1 MVKKVAIVA
10 LDPRA
15 SAFYGKQVQE
25 LFGDY
30 VEVRSYSVREGTIS
44 NIERADLYMM
54 STDAFDNR
62 EDVPQ
67 YIPID
72 AQISEIHVTYMWDTI
87 KQLRAIPAGTKA
99 LFVNMTEKMVREAT
113 ATLNQLGVN
122 HIGFIPFYPGAEP
135 VEGID
140 LAITPDEERFVPSNV
155 KTVMNI
161 GHRCL
166 TSETMIEAA
175 LKLGLEELL
184 ETAGFQEYFSNVV
197 TSTYN
202 FDMMF
207 TRSRRLES
215 QFDIL
220 MEILDEGIIGINER
234 AEIFAMNR
242 KAEEITGLSRS
253 LVLHKQASSA
263 LSYLP
268 LLQCLKTKEKVE
280 PKVIRINGVNV
291 GVTVVPVLRKD
302 DCIGAFATLL
312 RFNDAENRQN
322 ELRNQLMHKG
332 YRAKYGFD
340 DVVGVSD
347 GIERTKQILRRMAA
361 TESPV
366 LLIGETGTGKELFA
380 NAVHQASGRSKG
392 PFVAI
397 NCAAMPE
404 NLLES
409 ELFGYEEGAFTG
421 AKKGGRPG
429 LFEFAHHG
437 TLFLDEVEG
446 MSPALQVKLLRVLQE
461 HEIMRVGGNRIISI
475 DVRIVAATN
484 ESLEEKVRDGSFRR
498 DLYYRLNTL
507 PVLIPP
513 LRQRGEDVF
522 LLMER
527 FNSELKGNFVLSN
540 EVREIFR
547 RYSWPGNIREL
558 RNMAEYFSF
567 TGSPVI
573 TVENLPPTFVFDG
586 GCMSGSMSGGMSGNM
601 SERLP
606 DRIPGRIPDSKL
618 DCNEL
623 CGGAG
628 PGEADFAETGI
639 HGGSLRTAVPFRP
652 EGAWQQAMEEKGIEP
667 EDYWFVLGILNRCT
681 EERRATGR
689 DEILNCARDENLF
702 LSQAGVR
709 NILGILR
716 EFGLARVSR
725 GRGGSRMTHLGRR
738 VWSEHSGG
746 GSGTART

>member
-1 MVKKVAIVA
+1 MKKMVAIIA

-15 SAFYGKQVQE
+15 SMFYANQIQE

-30 VEVRSYSVREGTIS
+30 IEVHSYSVQEGTIANMVRS
-44 NIERADLYMM
+44 DLYVM

-72 AQISEIHVTYMWDTI
+72 AQISEIHVGYQWETI
-87 KQLRAIPAGTKA
+87 RQLQEIPAGTKA

-113 ATLNQLGVN
+113 TTLNQLGVN
-122 HIGFIPFYPGAEP
+122 HISFIPFYPGAELKEA
-135 VEGID
+135 VE
-140 LAITPDEERFVPSNV
+140 LAVTPDEERYVPDSV
-155 KTVMNI
+155 ERVINI
-161 GHRCL
+161 GHRSC
-166 TSETMIEAA
+166 TSGTMIEIA
-175 LKLGLEELL
+175 LKLGLENLL
-184 ETAGFQEYFSNVV
+184 ETERFREYVQGMASSNY
-197 TSTYN
+197 S

-220 MEILDEGIIGINER
+220 MDILDEGIIGVNEKG
-234 AEIFAMNR
+234 EIFAVNE
-242 KAEEITGLSRS
+242 KAEEITGLRRS
-253 LVLHKQASSA
+253 LVLHKQAGNV

-268 LLQCLKTKEKVE
+268 LMQCLKTKEKMDPRV
-280 PKVIRINGVNV
+280 VRINGVNV
-291 GVTVVPVLRKD
+291 GTSVVPVLRQEE
-302 DCIGAFATLL
+302 CIGAFAILQ
-312 RFNDAENRQN
+312 RFNDAENRQH

-332 YRAKYGFD
+332 YRAKYTFE
-340 DVVGVSD
+340 DVVGESE
-347 GIERTKQILRRMAA
+347 GIGRTKSILRRMAG

-380 NAVHQASGRSKG
+380 HAVHRASRRERG

-429 LFEFAHHG
+429 LFEFAHRG

-461 HEIMRVGGNRIISI
+461 HEIMRVGGNKIISV

-484 ESLEEKVRDGSFRR
+484 ESLEEKVEEGSFRR

-513 LRQRGEDVF
+513 LRQRGDDVF
-522 LLMER
+522 LLLER
-527 FNSELKGNFVLSN
+527 FMKETEGAFVLSD
-540 EVREIFR
+540 EVRQTFR
-547 RYSWPGNIREL
+547 EYDWPGNIREL
-558 RNMAEYFSF
+558 RNLAEYFSF

-573 TVENLPPTFVFDG
+573 TLADLPPTFHYKGLRGAAVPSDDAAALAE
-586 GCMSGSMSGGMSGNM
+586 MIPLSGKRTDRTAQGGMSGQGQAAAKPAW
-601 SERLP
+601 EP
-606 DRIPGRIPDSKL
+606 W
-618 DCNEL
+618 EYAVHEA
-623 CGGAG
+623 GA
-628 PGEADFAETGI
+628 
-639 HGGSLRTAVPFRP
+639 
-652 EGAWQQAMEEKGIEP
+652 EE
-667 EDYWFVLGILNRCT
+667 
-681 EERRATGR
+681 EEWM
-689 DEILNCARDENLF
+689 F
-702 LSQAGVR
+702 
-709 NILGILR
+709 ILGILYENGQCQKGIGR
-716 EFGLARVSR
+716 EGILECARRQNLYLSQLKVRTILGVLKEHGLVKGGR
-725 GRGGSRMTHLGRR
+725 GRGGCHITMAGKDAWTKKM
-738 VWSEHSGG
+738 V
-746 GSGTART
+746 